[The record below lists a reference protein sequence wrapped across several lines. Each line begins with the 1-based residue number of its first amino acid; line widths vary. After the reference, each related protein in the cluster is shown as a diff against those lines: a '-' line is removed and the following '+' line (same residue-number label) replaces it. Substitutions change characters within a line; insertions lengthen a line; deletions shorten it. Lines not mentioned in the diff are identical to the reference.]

1 MPEPDHITAEQM
13 KMVLEVTRMLAVTTD
28 LDKLL
33 LRIAEATT
41 SLLGCERASIFLH
54 DKATDEL
61 VTRIALLSKEIRVPS
76 HKGIVGATFQADKLL
91 HVPDPYADP
100 RFNPAPD
107 KASGFRTRNI
117 LAVPMADLDGAP
129 IGVMQAINKIGGTFT
144 PRDEGMVEMLSDQ
157 AGVAIQRYRLQ
168 IAAEGSALMRREMEL
183 AKKIQEGLIPS
194 CPPGIDGLQCAGWT
208 KAASITGGDCY
219 DLWRLPDGRLG
230 IFLGDATGHGI
241 GPALVVSQTRTL
253 VRTLCQFET
262 NPHRMFQHINARLS
276 EDLGGERFCTAFLGF
291 LSPEGLLHWTSAG
304 HGPILIRQGLDGA
317 LESPE
322 TPAPPLGVDDS
333 WPEHAIPDP
342 VQLRSGGSLILMSD
356 GIFEAS
362 NPEGEAYGIGRM
374 IEMLHQSRELPPDQS
389 IKTLRDSVN
398 QWQVKVEP
406 DDDQTIVIV
415 QRTR

>member
-1 MPEPDHITAEQM
+1 MSEQDQITPEQM
-13 KMVLEVTRMLAVTTD
+13 RMVLQVTRALAVTTD

-33 LRIAEATT
+33 RQIAEATI

-54 DKATDEL
+54 DPKTDEL

-76 HKGIVGATFQADKLL
+76 NKGIVGATFQSRQML

-117 LAVPMADLDGAP
+117 LAVPMANLDETS
-129 IGVMQAINKIGGTFT
+129 IGVVQAINKIGGDFT
-144 PRDEGMVEMLSDQ
+144 LRDQALVETLADQ

-168 IAAEGSALMRREMEL
+168 IAAEGSAEMRREMEL

-194 CPPGIDGLQCAGWT
+194 CPPDLDGLACAGWT
-208 KAASITGGDCY
+208 KAASITGGDCF
-219 DLWRLPDGRLG
+219 DLWKLPDGRLG

-262 NPHRMFQHINARLS
+262 RPHRMFKWINARLS

-291 LSPEGLLHWTSAG
+291 LSPDGVLQWTSAG
-304 HGPILIRQGLDGA
+304 HGPILLRESEDSELF
-317 LESPE
+317 SPE
-322 TPAPPLGVDDS
+322 TPAPPLGVDGD
-333 WPEHAIPDP
+333 WPESTAPDP
-342 VQLRSGGSLILMSD
+342 VQLGPRGSVILMSD
-356 GIFEAS
+356 GIFEAT
-362 NPEGEAYGIGRM
+362 NREGEAYGIGRM
-374 IEMLHQSRELPPDQS
+374 VESLHAGRALSPGDNIRA
-389 IKTLRDSVN
+389 LRAAVE
-398 QWQVKVEP
+398 QWQAKPEP

-415 QRTR
+415 QRV